1 MQNRIILASGSP
13 RRTQLLTQA
22 GIPHEVIVSD
32 ADETVTGLP
41 DTQVKELALRK
52 ANATLPLITGTGTA
66 IIIAAD
72 TLVWIDHEALGKPEN
87 PPRAF
92 HMLRALQ
99 GNTHRVYTGVAIIK
113 AAHDGSKFTRTN
125 ESIVIADM
133 AEVTFRPLSDDEIYA
148 YIDTG
153 EPFDK
158 AGGYGIQERGSV
170 LVDRIN
176 GDFYTVMGL
185 PISKVCTALEKMG
198 YDYWNRYGH
207 CKN

>member
-1 MQNRIILASGSP
+1 MRIILASGSP

-22 GIPHEVIVSD
+22 GIPHEILVSD
-32 ADETVTGLP
+32 ADETITGLP
-41 DTQVKELALRK
+41 ETQVRELALRK
-52 ANATLPLITGTGTA
+52 ANATLSLLANTTDA

-72 TLVWIDHEALGKPEN
+72 TLVSIKDEVLGKPEN
-87 PPRAF
+87 PQHAF
-92 HMLRALQ
+92 QMLRTLQ
-99 GNTHRVYTGVAIIK
+99 NNTHCVYTGVALIN
-113 AAHDGSKFTRTN
+113 TRTAQT
-125 ESIVIADM
+125 IAFTDA

-170 LVDRIN
+170 LVDRIS

-198 YDYWNRYGH
+198 YDYWNRG
-207 CKN
+207 

>member
-1 MQNRIILASGSP
+1 MQIILASGSP

-22 GIPHEVIVSD
+22 GIPHEIIVSD

-41 DTQVKELALRK
+41 ESQVKELAQRK
-52 ANATLPLITGTGTA
+52 ANAVLALHPNVSDA

-72 TLVWIDHEALGKPEN
+72 TLVCINDEVLGKPET
-87 PPRAF
+87 PQQAF
-92 HMLRALQ
+92 QMLKTLQ
-99 GNTHRVYTGVAIIK
+99 GNTHRVYTGVALIQT
-113 AAHDGSKFTRTN
+113 ASRHD
-125 ESIVIADM
+125 SIVFADM
-133 AEVTFRPLSDDEIYA
+133 AEVTFRPLCDDEIYV
-148 YIDTG
+148 YIATG

-158 AGGYGIQERGSV
+158 AGAYGIQERGSV

-198 YDYWNRYGH
+198 YDYWNRS
-207 CKN
+207 